1 MINTWMVRAGR
12 NGYLFDRFKELSI
25 VALGWDGVGSKEDL
39 SDKAAL
45 CSKLKNVYPDATE
58 QSIFMAAS
66 QLMRF
71 AHELKIDD
79 RVVTYDPRAR
89 IYQCGVIK
97 GPCEYHPNVDEPTE
111 LTNRRLVEWGR
122 EKARDDLS
130 LPARNSLGST
140 LTLFFISP
148 SISGEL
154 WSERSMISSDSIVA
168 EKDSE
173 ATFDPSAIEL
183 SELADE
189 KIKDR
194 IVRLDEYSMQDLV
207 AGLLRAMGY
216 KTIVSARGPD
226 RGRDIVASPD
236 GFGFQTP
243 RIVVEVKHR
252 PREKMGSQEIRSF
265 LGGRKSHESG
275 LYVSTGGFTREA
287 YYEAERSNI
296 PLTLLDFEELVR
308 AVLSAYASFD
318 ESARKLIPLTPI
330 YWPL

>member
-25 VALGWDGVGSKEDL
+25 VALGWDGVGSERDV
-39 SDKAAL
+39 SDKTAL
-45 CSKLKNVYPDATE
+45 CSKLKIFYPDATE
-58 QSIFMAAS
+58 QSILVAAS
-66 QLMRF
+66 QLVRF
-71 AHELKIDD
+71 AHEVKVGD
-79 RVVTYDPRAR
+79 RVATYDPRAR

-97 GPCEYHPNVDEPTE
+97 GPCEYHPSVDEPTE
-111 LTNRRLVEWGR
+111 LTNRRMVEWGQ

-130 LPARNSLGST
+130 PSARNSLGAT
-140 LTLFFISP
+140 LTLF
-148 SISGEL
+148 SISTSISSEL
-154 WSERSMISSDSIVA
+154 WSERPLILSDSSVIV
-168 EKDSE
+168 KDSD

-194 IVRLDEYSMQDLV
+194 IARLDEYSMQDLV

-216 KTIVSARGPD
+216 KTIVSARGGD
-226 RGRDIVASPD
+226 RGKDIVASPD

-252 PREKMGSQEIRSF
+252 PREKMGSQAIRSF
-265 LGGRKSHESG
+265 IGGRKPHESG

-287 YYEAERSNI
+287 YYEAERSNV

-308 AVLSAYASFD
+308 AVLSAYARFD
-318 ESARKLIPLTPI
+318 ESARKLIPLTPV